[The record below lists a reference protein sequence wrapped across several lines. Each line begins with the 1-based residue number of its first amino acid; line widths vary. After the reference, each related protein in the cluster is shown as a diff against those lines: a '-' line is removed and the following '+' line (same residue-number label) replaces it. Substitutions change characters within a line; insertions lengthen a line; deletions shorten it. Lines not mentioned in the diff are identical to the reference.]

1 MSDTSAVD
9 NRFARMRAAEGT
21 FADAPRHVIEVALQ
35 DCSHLASWV
44 ESVKLAALNRLQTLA
59 DADTSIDPEAVAA
72 VAARTSRRNAS
83 AAARRAK
90 VTNQMPTL
98 GEGLSTGAITPDHVD
113 AVAQALARLEPDER
127 ARLADEAEWI
137 RAAASRSTPEQ
148 LTKLLQQR
156 ARQLSADDGIAR
168 LERQRRNTYLR
179 WWLDKNSGMLH
190 LHGEFD
196 PESGATLTGRV
207 RRMVEALFHDKVPD
221 TCPTDDRKQ
230 DHLRALALLRL
241 TESETAGASSI
252 RADLVVVIDFET
264 LLNGVHKNSRIDVES
279 GVELPV
285 ETIRRMACLANII
298 PAVLGADGVVLDLGR
313 SQRVANAHQRRAL
326 HVMYATCAIH
336 GCTVAA
342 HDCQPHHI
350 AYWGKHHGPTD
361 IANLIPLC
369 SRHHHFVHEG
379 GWHLSLNPT
388 NRYLTITLPD
398 GTRMTHPPPFARA
411 G

>member
-1 MSDTSAVD
+1 VSDTSAVD

-21 FADAPRHVIEVALQ
+21 FADAPRHVVEVALQ
-35 DCSHLASWV
+35 DCGHLASWV
-44 ESVKLAALNRLQTLA
+44 ESVRLSALTRLQVLA
-59 DADTSIDPEAVAA
+59 EADTSIDPETVAA
-72 VAARTSRRNAS
+72 VVGRTSRRNAS

-90 VTNQMPTL
+90 VTSQMPTL
-98 GEGLSTGAITPDHVD
+98 GEGLSTGAITADHVD

-127 ARLADEAEWI
+127 ARLADEADWI
-137 RAAASRSTPEQ
+137 KQAASRSTPEQ

-168 LERQRRNTYLR
+168 LERQRRNIYLR
-179 WWLDKNSGMLH
+179 WWLDKNSGMLNF
-190 LHGEFD
+190 HGEFD
-196 PESGATLTGRV
+196 PESGAIFTGRV

-221 TCPTDDRKQ
+221 TCPTDERKQ
-230 DHLRALALLRL
+230 DHLRALALLKL
-241 TESETAGASSI
+241 TEGETTGASST

-264 LLNGVHKNSRIDVES
+264 LLNGVHANSRIDVES
-279 GVELPV
+279 GVELPI

-298 PAVLGADGVVLDLGR
+298 PAVMGADGVVLDLGR

-326 HVMYATCAIH
+326 QVMYATCAVH
-336 GCTVAA
+336 GCDVAA

-379 GWHLSLNPT
+379 GWMLSLNPT
-388 NRYLTITLPD
+388 TRYLTVTLPD
-398 GTRMTHPPPFARA
+398 GTRMTHHTNFARA